1 MRCIGAC
8 VFAVFRGVVMK
19 SWAAAALITV
29 LSTVAIA
36 PSSAQTSS
44 SVRIGNGSVGNGSA
58 YELWR
63 LNQGSSFQL
72 RVWRG
77 TRPSSASP
85 TCTYNFASNRDAMAF
100 WRDISRLQGCPQ
112 QGGQVQ
118 SANPVSTTRSSTR
131 SSPQITRNT
140 LDIDCIE
147 TVPGIP
153 TAAQPAALG
162 SAALGNVEREILAMV
177 NAERQKVGVRPL
189 SLNSRLT
196 TAAQRHA
203 EDMARTGQFSHT
215 GSNGSSV
222 RDRATASGYRSS
234 YVGENIGMG
243 YINAAAVMSGWM
255 NSPGHR
261 QNILNSNYTELGVGL
276 IQGQGGLY
284 WVQVFGKP

>member
-1 MRCIGAC
+1 
-8 VFAVFRGVVMK
+8 MK
-19 SWAAAALITV
+19 SWTGAALITV
-29 LSTVAIA
+29 LSMAAIA
-36 PSSAQTSS
+36 PSPAQTSS
-44 SVRIGNGSVGNGSA
+44 PVRIGNGNVGNGSA

-63 LNQGSSFQL
+63 MNRGSSFQL
-72 RVWRG
+72 KVWRG
-77 TRPSSASP
+77 ASPTSASP

-100 WRDISRLQGCPQ
+100 WREISRLQGCPG
-112 QGGQVQ
+112 QGAQVQ
-118 SANPVSTTRSSTR
+118 SANPGSTTRSSTR
-131 SSPQITRNT
+131 SSQQVTR
-140 LDIDCIE
+140 IE
-147 TVPGIP
+147 TVPGTP
-153 TAAQPAALG
+153 TATQP
-162 SAALGNVEREILAMV
+162 AALGNVEREILALV
-177 NAERQKVGVRPL
+177 NAERQRAGVRPL

-203 EDMARTGQFSHT
+203 EDMARTRQFSHT

-243 YINAAAVMSGWM
+243 YINATAVMNGWM

-276 IQGQGGLY
+276 VQGQGGLY